1 MTFDSI
7 DEPNTLGLTLIWIG
21 FIALCLML
29 LFTIY
34 FAVKRKWDW
43 FSRLT
48 LVLFLFI
55 LLQYITMV
63 WGKSATNWLNFL
75 GNPNTREN
83 IYLILSGV
91 TGIAAAAAS
100 WKSWMEGNNAWLGRA
115 LFIIA
120 LMNCFVAMAFGMMDK
135 VIGPSPV
142 GSAVGPAPPRP
153 PRNPSKMN
161 DIYLVTTIINCV
173 GAIIV
178 CGLLFG
184 LSGRVKASPPP
195 TAS

>member
-1 MTFDSI
+1 
-7 DEPNTLGLTLIWIG
+7 
-21 FIALCLML
+21 
-29 LFTIY
+29 
-34 FAVKRKWDW
+34 
-43 FSRLT
+43 
-48 LVLFLFI
+48 
-55 LLQYITMV
+55 MV

-91 TGIAAAAAS
+91 TGIVAAAAS

-120 LMNCFVAMAFGMMDK
+120 LMNCFVAMAFGIMDK
-135 VIGPSPV
+135 AGIKLSPV
-142 GSAVGPAPPRP
+142 GSATGPAALASAS
-153 PRNPSKMN
+153 PSKMN

-173 GAIIV
+173 VAIVV

-184 LSGRVKASPPP
+184 LSGRVKAAPPL
-195 TAS
+195 TTS